1 MTDVDTWTGVE
12 ARRLRLARRMSV
24 REFAAHLGVS
34 DRLVSKW
41 EAGGHDIRPREVNQA
56 ALDESL
62 RRCTEVE
69 RRRFATAT
77 DHPARVVAVQAYLL
91 VRSTGADRSIALVA
105 ELPQVLATAD
115 DLDRA
120 KETDE

>member
-24 REFAAHLGVS
+24 REFAAHLGVC

-41 EAGGHDIRPREVNQA
+41 EAGGQRMRPREVNQA

-69 RRRFATAT
+69 RRRFAAPAER
-77 DHPARVVAVQAYLL
+77 PARVVAVQAYL
-91 VRSTGADRSIALVA
+91 VVQSAGADRSVVLVA
-105 ELPQVLATAD
+105 ELPAALTAD
-115 DLDRA
+115 DGLDRFDGA
-120 KETDE
+120 GE